1 MRRAILGGTFALA
14 LITTTPLAADAC
26 PRCRDAV
33 RGQSQGR
40 LAEGFSYSI
49 YLMIAAPLTMAASG
63 AIAVARA
70 ARKGLLP
77 EL

>member
-1 MRRAILGGTFALA
+1 MKRTLLRGTIALA
-14 LITTTPLAADAC
+14 LLGIHAAAADAC

-33 RGQSQGR
+33 QSQKQGR

-49 YLMIAAPLTMAASG
+49 YLMIAVPITIAATG
-63 AIAVARA
+63 TFAVIRA
-70 ARKGLLP
+70 ARRGLLP

>member
-1 MRRAILGGTFALA
+1 MRPAIVRGTIALA
-14 LITTTPLAADAC
+14 LLAGPVVSATAC

-33 RGQSQGR
+33 RGQSQTH

-49 YLMIAAPLTMAASG
+49 YLMIAVPLAMAGSG
-63 AIAVARA
+63 TVALVRA

>member
-1 MRRAILGGTFALA
+1 MRRVILRWTIALA
-14 LITTTPLAADAC
+14 LFALPAITANAC

-33 RGQSQGR
+33 RNQSKGS
-40 LAEGFSYSI
+40 LADGFSYSI
-49 YLMIAAPLTMAASG
+49 YMMIGVPVAMAASG
-63 AIAVARA
+63 TFAVVRA